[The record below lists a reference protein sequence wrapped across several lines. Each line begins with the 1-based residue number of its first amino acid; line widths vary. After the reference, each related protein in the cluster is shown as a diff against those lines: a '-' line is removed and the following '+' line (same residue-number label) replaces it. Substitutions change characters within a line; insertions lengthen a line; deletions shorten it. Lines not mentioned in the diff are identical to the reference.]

1 MSIPMVFSIFLFF
14 YFFSTGQHLTE
25 LKAGVGAKSQS
36 SKNEGKITIRLHS
49 RGKITNLPMIY
60 IPN

>member
-25 LKAGVGAKSQS
+25 LKAGVDGDSSPKS
-36 SKNEGKITIRLHS
+36 KGKIA
-49 RGKITNLPMIY
+49 KFKK
-60 IPN
+60 